1 VTSWFLTR
9 SSNPSTAAHRP
20 QDARREAG
28 QELVEFA
35 LILPLLLLLFFGIIE
50 VGRLML
56 SYNTIANAAREG
68 ARYGIVDPTNT
79 TGIQAE
85 ALRLITGVV
94 CRGGTPPQVTIPPNP
109 PEGTIQVTVSCRF
122 ETVIV
127 NFIPALAD
135 VTLSSTATMQKE

>member
-1 VTSWFLTR
+1 MTSWFLTR
-9 SSNPSTAAHRP
+9 SSDPSTTAHRP
-20 QDARREAG
+20 QEAG

-68 ARYGIVDPTNT
+68 ARYGIVDPTT

-85 ALRLITGVV
+85 ALRLTTGVV
-94 CRGGTPPQVTIPPNP
+94 CRGGTPPLVSFPAPPA
-109 PEGTIQVTVSCRF
+109 GTVMVTVSCRF
-122 ETVIV
+122 ETVIG

-135 VTLSSTATMQKE
+135 VMLSATATMQKE

>member
-1 VTSWFLTR
+1 MTSWFLTR
-9 SSNPSTAAHRP
+9 SSNPSTATHRP
-20 QDARREAG
+20 QDAKREAG

-56 SYNTIANAAREG
+56 SYDTIANTAREG
-68 ARYGIVDPTNT
+68 ARYGIVDPSNT

-85 ALRLITGVV
+85 ALRLTTGVV
-94 CRGGTPPQVTIPPNP
+94 CQGGTPPLVSFPASPA
-109 PEGTIQVTVSCRF
+109 GTVKVTVSCRF
-122 ETVIV
+122 ETVIG

-135 VTLSSTATMQKE
+135 VMLSATATMQKE

>member
-1 VTSWFLTR
+1 
-9 SSNPSTAAHRP
+9 
-20 QDARREAG
+20 
-28 QELVEFA
+28 LVEFA

-79 TGIQAE
+79 TGIRAE
-85 ALRLITGVV
+85 ALRLTTGVV
-94 CRGGTPPQVTIPPNP
+94 CQGGTPPLVSFPASPA
-109 PEGTIQVTVSCRF
+109 GTVKVTVSCRF
-122 ETVIV
+122 ETVIG